1 MRRLF
6 EDLRYAFR
14 VLRSS
19 PGFTAVAV
27 ITLALGIAANA
38 TVFGWIDTLLLHPF
52 PGVTAGKQLVELET
66 VSPTGEYSTTS
77 YRDYRDYRDRLKSF
91 SGLAASLF
99 NPFTVGPVNSPRRV
113 FGEYVSGNYFTVLGV
128 RPLRGRAFLPS
139 EFADAAGAFPL
150 TVISYQLWQNLL
162 HSDPNAVG
170 RTIRVNRYELTVIGV
185 TPPEFRGTMPGMAID
200 MWIPIIMAP
209 QLNGQGNWLL
219 DSRTARQMWLTGRL
233 NPGVSVEQANAE
245 VEACARHMAEESPNT
260 SKGFREIVLPVWKA
274 HFGVQVVLL
283 APLRILMAVCVVLF
297 LIVGANL
304 ANLQLARAT
313 ARRKELSVRMALG
326 ASGWRLLRQL
336 LTESLLLA
344 AMGALAAIPVASWL
358 GRSLL
363 WLLPPLG
370 FPLQF
375 DFSLNADTLG
385 FTVLLC
391 CAGSLLTGLALAV
404 HPVRGGMM
412 DALKEG
418 GRGGTSGVG
427 QNRTRGLLVVAEV
440 ALALVALV
448 GTALAVRSFQ
458 SARAIHPGFD
468 AHNVLFVKYHLDTFA
483 PDEEARTQ
491 FCLRLRDRVSALPG
505 ISAVS
510 FSNDVPLELGSN
522 AVSDI
527 TVEGYMPAAN
537 EQMRI
542 AGAMVAPRYFDALR
556 IPLIEG
562 RDFTELDDAGHAP
575 VAMVNHAFAQ
585 RYYKGGNPVG
595 HRIRGGDTWA
605 TIVGEVA
612 DSKYRR
618 LMEPLT
624 PHVYT
629 PYRQS
634 HGGQFWMAFFIRT
647 AGPSNRFI
655 PAIQREAAA
664 IDANAGVAE
673 IVPFQDE
680 IAGAVYAQKVA
691 AALLSVL
698 GAVSLLLAA
707 LGLYSVLA
715 YSVSQRQHEF
725 GIRLALGAKPSDVVG
740 LVLRRGLALTAAGIV
755 TGIFI
760 SAFATHATASL
771 WVGVKP
777 DDPLT
782 IAGSAIFLTAVAL
795 LASYLPARRATKVD
809 PVVALR
815 QA

>member
-1 MRRLF
+1 MRRLY

-14 VLRSS
+14 VLRGS

-38 TVFGWIDTLLLHPF
+38 TVFGWIDALLLHPF

-66 VSPTGEYSTTS
+66 VYPTGEFSTTS

-113 FGEYVSGNYFTVLGV
+113 FGEYVSSNYFTVLGV
-128 RPLRGRAFLPS
+128 KAQRGRAFLPS
-139 EFADAAGAFPL
+139 EFADSAGASPL
-150 TVISYQLWQNLL
+150 TVISYQLWQSLL
-162 HSDPNAVG
+162 HADPNAVG

-185 TPPEFRGTMPGMAID
+185 TPPEFRGTMPGMAVD
-200 MWIPIIMAP
+200 MWIPITMGP

-219 DSRTARQMWLTGRL
+219 DSRTARQMWITARL
-233 NPGVSVEQANAE
+233 NPGVSIEQANAE
-245 VEACARHMAEESPNT
+245 VYACSRHMAEESPRT
-260 SKGFREIVLPVWKA
+260 SEGYHEIVLPVWKA
-274 HFGVQVVLL
+274 HFGVQVILL
-283 APLRILMAVCVVLF
+283 SPLRILMAVCIVLF

-326 ASGWRLLRQL
+326 ATRGRLMRQL

-344 AMGALAAIPVASWL
+344 AMGALMGIPVASWL
-358 GRSLL
+358 GSSLL
-363 WLLPPLG
+363 WLMPPVG

-391 CAGSLLTGLALAV
+391 CAGTLLTGLALAI

-418 GRGGTSGVG
+418 GRGGSAGVG
-427 QNRTRGLLVVAEV
+427 QNRTRSLLVVSEV

-448 GTALAVRSFQ
+448 GTALAMRSFQ
-458 SARAIHPGFD
+458 AARTIRPGFD
-468 AHNVLFVKYHLDTFA
+468 AHNVLFTKYHLDTFA
-483 PDEEARTQ
+483 PDEESRMQ

-510 FSNDVPLELGSN
+510 FADDVPLELGTRG
-522 AVSDI
+522 VTDI
-527 TVEGYMPAAN
+527 AVEGYTPAPN
-537 EQMRI
+537 EKIRI
-542 AGAMVAPRYFDALR
+542 SSAIVAPHYFDVLK
-556 IPLIEG
+556 IPLMEG
-562 RDFTELDDAGHAP
+562 RDFTELDDGAHAA
-575 VAMVNHAFAQ
+575 VVMVNHAFAQ
-585 RYYKGGNPVG
+585 RYYRGGNPVG
-595 HRIRGGDTWA
+595 RRIRADGPWA

-618 LMEPLT
+618 LMEPQT
-624 PHVYT
+624 PYVYT
-629 PYRQS
+629 PYRQT

-647 AGPSNRFI
+647 EGPSNSFI
-655 PAIQREAAA
+655 PAIQREATA
-664 IDANAGVAE
+664 IDANAGVSE
-673 IVPFQDE
+673 IVPFEDE

-691 AALLSVL
+691 AALLGVL

-707 LGLYSVLA
+707 LGLYGVLA
-715 YSVSQRQHEF
+715 FSVSQRQHEF
-725 GIRLALGAKPSDVVG
+725 GIRLALGAKPWDVVG
-740 LVLRRGLALTAAGIV
+740 LVLRRGLALTAAGIAL
-755 TGIFI
+755 GIVI
-760 SAFATHATASL
+760 SFFATQATAGL
-771 WVGVKP
+771 WVGINP

-782 IAGSAIFLTAVAL
+782 LAGSALFLSVVAL
-795 LASYLPARRATKVD
+795 LASYLPARRATQVD
-809 PVVALR
+809 PMITLR
-815 QA
+815 EP